1 MGSQSDE
8 SGGAPLAGITVVE
21 LAAEG
26 PVPFAAK
33 QLADLGASVL
43 RIAAPFA
50 GHDTLG
56 IAPQFQFL
64 LRDRR
69 VQTLDLKR
77 REDRETFHA
86 IIADADVLL
95 EGYRPGVAT
104 RLGVDPAACW
114 AVNRRLIHAHVSG
127 YGDSGPM
134 ASLPGHDINFIA
146 LSGLL
151 STLGRAD
158 GPPPPPQGLLA
169 DFGGGGTFLVIGVLA
184 ALLERQRTGRGS
196 SFSVSMMAAS
206 AMLMAET
213 YGLHAAGAWGSREEN
228 LFDGGAP
235 FYDCYETS
243 DARYMAV
250 GALEPAFF
258 ANLMNGLGLDRQRFT
273 QYDRSCWPELRN
285 AISSRFASDTRDRWS
300 AVFGS
305 LHACVT
311 PVLDLD
317 EAPLHPQA
325 TANAIFD
332 GERGCYGPTQPIR
345 PLRSAPA
352 GS

>member
-1 MGSQSDE
+1 MGSQFDE
-8 SGGAPLAGITVVE
+8 SGGGPLAGITVVE
-21 LAAEG
+21 LATEG
-26 PVPFAAK
+26 PVPFAAR

-56 IAPQFQFL
+56 IASQFQFL

-77 REDRETFHA
+77 PEDRETFLA

-114 AVNRRLIHAHVSG
+114 AVNTRLIHAHVSG
-127 YGDSGPM
+127 YGDSGPL
-134 ASLPGHDINFIA
+134 ATLPGHDINFIA

-158 GPPPPPQGLLA
+158 RPPPPPQGLLA

-235 FYDCYETS
+235 FYDCYATS
-243 DARYMAV
+243 DGRYMAV

-258 ANLMNGLGLDRQRFT
+258 ANLMIGLELDPERFV
-273 QYDRSCWPELRN
+273 QYDRACWPALRD
-285 AISSRFASDTRDRWS
+285 AISSRFACDTRDRWS
-300 AVFGS
+300 EVFGS
-305 LHACVT
+305 LHACVS
-311 PVLDLD
+311 PVLDLN
-317 EAPLHPQA
+317 EAPLHPQSK
-325 TANAIFD
+325 ANAVFN
-332 GERGCYGPTQPIR
+332 GESGHYEPTQPIR
-345 PLRSAPA
+345 SLGRAPA
-352 GS
+352 AT